1 MKYGLIG
8 YPIAHSMSP
17 TLFRA
22 AYPDR
27 PDLTYDLLEEDD
39 FERAFA
45 RFLSKYEA
53 VNVTAP
59 FKGDAF
65 RKVDLADTIARELLA
80 VNILKKKDGKIYGY
94 NSDFWAL
101 QKLLSP
107 LVNREKRPRVLVIG
121 CGGAAKAAALAALKL
136 RMSVMV
142 ANRDFRKAREFCFTG
157 GGMIPLR
164 LDQVGSHTAHADI
177 FVYALPVHINLA
189 DTLPL
194 EGRVVVEANYKDP
207 CLQQRCAETGA
218 SYISGMDWLRE
229 QALSGFKLMTGLD
242 PNEERVRAAV
252 PKTDNINL

>member
-8 YPIAHSMSP
+8 YPISHSKSP
-17 TLFRA
+17 ELFRA
-22 AYPDR
+22 AYTDHPE
-27 PDLTYDLLEEDD
+27 LSYDLIEEDD
-39 FERAFA
+39 FEKAYR
-45 RFLSKYEA
+45 RFLQEYDA

-65 RKVDLADTIARELLA
+65 RKVEVADTIARELFA

-101 QKLLSP
+101 QRLL
-107 LVNREKRPRVLVIG
+107 RPYVGTPRPNVLVIG

-136 RMSVMV
+136 KMSVRV

-164 LDQVGSHTAHADI
+164 LEQVPAQMASI
-177 FVYALPVHINLA
+177 QILIYALPVKIDLV

-194 EGRVVVEANYKDP
+194 EGKVVVEANYKDP
-207 CLQQRCAETGA
+207 CLKDRCAEAGA
-218 SYISGMDWLRE
+218 TYISGMDWLVG
-229 QALSGFKLMTGLD
+229 QAIEGYQLMTGLQPD
-242 PNEERVRAAV
+242 AERVKACCA
-252 PKTDNINL
+252 L

>member
-8 YPIAHSMSP
+8 YPISHSKSP
-17 TLFRA
+17 ELFRA
-22 AYPDR
+22 AYTDHPE
-27 PDLTYDLLEEDD
+27 LSYDLIEEDD
-39 FERAFA
+39 FEKAYR
-45 RFLSKYEA
+45 RFLQEYDA

-65 RKVDLADTIARELLA
+65 RKVEVADTIARELFA

-101 QKLLSP
+101 QRLL
-107 LVNREKRPRVLVIG
+107 RPYAGTPRPNVLVIG

-136 RMSVMV
+136 KMSVRV

-164 LDQVGSHTAHADI
+164 LEQVPAQMASI
-177 FVYALPVHINLA
+177 QILIYALPVIIDLV

-194 EGRVVVEANYKDP
+194 EGKVVVEANYKDP
-207 CLQQRCAETGA
+207 CLKDRCAEAGA
-218 SYISGMDWLRE
+218 TYISGMDWLVG
-229 QALSGFKLMTGLD
+229 QAIEGYQLMTGLQPD
-242 PNEERVRAAV
+242 AERVKACCA
-252 PKTDNINL
+252 L

>member
-8 YPIAHSMSP
+8 YPIAHSLSP
-17 TLFRA
+17 ILFRA

-27 PDLTYDLLEEDD
+27 HDLTYDLIEEEE
-39 FERAFA
+39 FERAYA
-45 RFLSKYEA
+45 RFLAHYEA

-59 FKGDAF
+59 FKGEAF
-65 RKVDLADTIARELLA
+65 RKVDVTDTIARELRA

-101 QKLLSP
+101 QKLLTP
-107 LVNREKRPRVLVIG
+107 YANRERRSRVLVIG

-136 RMSVMV
+136 RMAVMV

-164 LDQVGSHTAHADI
+164 LEQAAGQAANADI
-177 FVYALPVHINLA
+177 LIYGLPVRIDLA

-207 CLQQRCAETGA
+207 CLQQRCAESGVT
-218 SYISGMDWLRE
+218 YLSGMDWLRE
-229 QALSGFKLMTGLD
+229 QAISGYRLMTGLD
-242 PNEERVRAAV
+242 PDEARVRACGAQI
-252 PKTDNINL
+252 P